1 MLTQAMNDAAWE
13 ARIAQLGRVMDLE
26 ASARSCGAL
35 LRRRQVRSAAALLRL
50 CLAYVL
56 GRLSLRGLS
65 AWATA
70 QGWAAHPRPASGGLG
85 TPAAMSDVAILNRL
99 RASADWL
106 GTLAA
111 ALLAERY
118 PEAVAD
124 TSEQRLVAV
133 DATSVV
139 PPGDKRDYWLVHTVF
154 DLTDLRFRAV
164 EVTGRNEPE
173 RLARGGVRP
182 GEIRIADRGHA
193 RADDLAEVAA
203 GGADFLVRAAA
214 DYPRLLDQTGCPL
227 DRLALCRQATR
238 ERPADAPVLVAP
250 VSVADIPPGDR
261 AGGPMG
267 KSSTGVPA
275 RLVIIPLEP
284 ETAEGARERARRNAR
299 HWGYRASEAAAPMAG
314 YPMLLASLPVET
326 WPASRVLASYR
337 LRWQVEL
344 AFKRMKSLVG
354 LEELRA
360 KDPKL
365 AKAWINT
372 ALLAALLADADAD
385 LAMGKSGEEE
395 EEPACS
401 TTEPAL
407 SP

>member
-1 MLTQAMNDAAWE
+1 
-13 ARIAQLGRVMDLE
+13 
-26 ASARSCGAL
+26 
-35 LRRRQVRSAAALLRL
+35 
-50 CLAYVL
+50 
-56 GRLSLRGLS
+56 
-65 AWATA
+65 
-70 QGWAAHPRPASGGLG
+70 
-85 TPAAMSDVAILNRL
+85 MSDVAILNRL

-106 GTLAA
+106 GALAA
-111 ALLAERY
+111 ALLVERY

-133 DATSVV
+133 DATAVV

-193 RADDLAEVAA
+193 RADDLALVV
-203 GGADFLVRAAA
+203 GGGGDFLVRAAA
-214 DYPRLLDQTGCPL
+214 NYPRLVDQTGQPL
-227 DRLALCRQATR
+227 DRLALCRQATP
-238 ERPADAPVLVAP
+238 EKPADQPVMVTK
-250 VSVADIPPGDR
+250 
-261 AGGPMG
+261 G

-275 RLVIIPLEP
+275 RLVIVPLEP
-284 ETAEGARERARRNAR
+284 EAAQRARERARRNAR
-299 HWGYRASEAAAPMAG
+299 HWGYRASEAAVEMAG
-314 YPMLLASLPVET
+314 YLMLLASLPVET
-326 WPASRVLASYR
+326 WPPLRVLASYR

-360 KDPKL
+360 KDANL

-385 LAMGKSGEEE
+385 LTPATAEPGEEDDNDLLVLAK
-395 EEPACS
+395 EPS
-401 TTEPAL
+401 F

>member
-1 MLTQAMNDAAWE
+1 MMTQVVGDAAWE
-13 ARIAQLGRVMDLE
+13 VRIAQLGQVVDLE
-26 ASARSCGAL
+26 ASARLHRAL
-35 LRRRQVRSAAALLRL
+35 QRRRQVRLAVDLLRL

-65 AWATA
+65 AWAAA
-70 QGWAAHPRPASGGLG
+70 QGW
-85 TPAAMSDVAILNRL
+85 AAMSDVAVLNRL

-106 GTLAA
+106 GALAA

-118 PEAVAD
+118 PEAVTD
-124 TSEQRLVAV
+124 MGEQRLVAV
-133 DATSVV
+133 DATTVV

-154 DLTDLRFRAV
+154 DLTALRFRVV
-164 EVTGRNEPE
+164 EVTGRSEPE
-173 RLARGGVRP
+173 RLARGGVQP
-182 GEIRIADRGHA
+182 GEVRIADRGHA

-214 DYPRLLDQTGCPL
+214 NYPRLLDQTGCPL

-238 ERPADAPVLVAP
+238 ERPADAPVLVAK
-250 VSVADIPPGDR
+250 
-261 AGGPMG
+261 G

-275 RLVIIPLEP
+275 RLVIVPLEP
-284 ETAEGARERARRNAR
+284 EAAERARERARRNAR
-299 HWGYRASEAAAPMAG
+299 HWGYRASEAAVEMAG
-314 YPMLLASLPVET
+314 YLMLLASLPVET

-372 ALLAALLADADAD
+372 ALLAALLADAD
-385 LAMGKSGEEE
+385 LAMGKPGEEEE

>member
-1 MLTQAMNDAAWE
+1 MMTQVVGDAAWE
-13 ARIAQLGRVMDLE
+13 VRIAQLGQVVDLE
-26 ASARSCGAL
+26 VSARLHRAL
-35 LRRRQVRSAAALLRL
+35 QRRRQVRLAVDLLRL

-65 AWATA
+65 AWAAA
-70 QGWAAHPRPASGGLG
+70 QGW
-85 TPAAMSDVAILNRL
+85 AAMSDVAVLNRL

-106 GTLAA
+106 GALAA

-118 PEAVAD
+118 PEAVTD
-124 TSEQRLVAV
+124 MGEQRLVAV
-133 DATSVV
+133 DATTVV

-154 DLTDLRFRAV
+154 DLTALRFRVV
-164 EVTGRNEPE
+164 EVTGRSEPE
-173 RLARGGVRP
+173 RLARGGVQP
-182 GEIRIADRGHA
+182 GEVRIADRGHA

-214 DYPRLLDQTGCPL
+214 NYPRLLDQTGCPL

-238 ERPADAPVLVAP
+238 ERPADAPVLVAK
-250 VSVADIPPGDR
+250 
-261 AGGPMG
+261 G

-284 ETAEGARERARRNAR
+284 EAAERARERARRNAR
-299 HWGYRASEAAAPMAG
+299 HWGYRASEAAVEMAG
-314 YPMLLASLPVET
+314 YLMLLASLPVET

-372 ALLAALLADADAD
+372 ALLAALLADAD
-385 LAMGKSGEEE
+385 LAMGKPGEEEE

>member
-1 MLTQAMNDAAWE
+1 MMTQVVGDAAWE
-13 ARIAQLGRVMDLE
+13 VRIAQLGQVVDLE
-26 ASARSCGAL
+26 ASARLHRAL
-35 LRRRQVRSAAALLRL
+35 QRRRQVRLAVDLLRL

-65 AWATA
+65 AWAAA
-70 QGWAAHPRPASGGLG
+70 QGW
-85 TPAAMSDVAILNRL
+85 AAMSDVAVLNRL

-106 GTLAA
+106 GAIAA

-118 PEAVAD
+118 PEAVTD
-124 TSEQRLVAV
+124 TGEQRLVAV
-133 DATSVV
+133 DATTVV

-154 DLTDLRFRAV
+154 DLTALRFRVV
-164 EVTGRNEPE
+164 EVTGRSEPE
-173 RLARGGVRP
+173 RLARGGVQP
-182 GEIRIADRGHA
+182 GEVRIADRGHA

-214 DYPRLLDQTGCPL
+214 NYPRLLDQTGCPL
-227 DRLALCRQATR
+227 DRLALCRQAAR
-238 ERPADAPVLVAP
+238 ERPADAPVLVAK
-250 VSVADIPPGDR
+250 
-261 AGGPMG
+261 G

-275 RLVIIPLEP
+275 RLVIVPLEP
-284 ETAEGARERARRNAR
+284 EAAERARERARRNAR
-299 HWGYRASEAAAPMAG
+299 HWGYRASEAAVEMAG
-314 YPMLLASLPVET
+314 YLMLLASLPVET

-372 ALLAALLADADAD
+372 ALLAALLADAD
-385 LAMGKSGEEE
+385 LAMGKPGEEEE